1 MLYTTNMVSVVN
13 LGLGLAYPYKSYKV
27 CWHVYIRVKLKVQP
41 HKAANVTV
49 DSCFYTS
56 AITISPLTAN

>member
-27 CWHVYIRVKLKVQP
+27 CWHVYISVKLKVQP
-41 HKAANVTV
+41 HKAANVAV
-49 DSCFYTS
+49 DLF
-56 AITISPLTAN
+56 LH